1 MSTLAAIHV
10 AKKQLGLDDDTYR
23 AVLVRVTGK
32 DSTRAMSEAERQR
45 VVEEF
50 RKAGFKK
57 ASKPSKTRAAGP
69 YRAKLQ
75 ALWIALWNLGLTA
88 DPTDAGLTSFVKR
101 QTKVDHTRFLF
112 HHDDATAVI
121 EALKDWMEREA
132 GVDWTYDRRLP
143 AWTQEPGYRIATAQF
158 ALLQKLD
165 PAFSDYL
172 ELDHWAVRNVALDFR
187 SWEATAAEWITIMNA
202 LGKMVRKVRRPS

>member
-1 MSTLAAIHV
+1 MSMLAAIHV

-57 ASKPSKTRAAGP
+57 ASKPSKTRAAGS

-75 ALWIALWNLGLTA
+75 ALWIALWNLGLINDPSDDAMTA
-88 DPTDAGLTSFVKR
+88 FVRR
-101 QTKVDHTRFLF
+101 QAKLDHTRFLF
-112 HHDDATAVI
+112 HHEDASAVI
-121 EALKDWMEREA
+121 EALKDWMTRAA
-132 GVDWTYDRRLP
+132 GVDWRYDRFLP
-143 AWTQEPGYRIATAQF
+143 HWTQKAGYRIAAAQF
-158 ALLQKLD
+158 RLLREIDQHV
-165 PAFSDYL
+165 ADYVD
-172 ELDHWAVRNVALDFR
+172 LDHWAVRNVDIEFR
-187 SWEATAAEWITIMNA
+187 SWESDDQQWIAVMNA
-202 LGKMVRKVRRPS
+202 LGLLVRKVRKP